1 MIYVTHLTP
10 PITFIDDYDTDYPDS
25 DIYIAISKSNDK
37 NKHPFLTF
45 NDFVYNLD
53 LIIVEARIM
62 VI

>member
-10 PITFIDDYDTDYPDS
+10 PITFIDDYDTDN